1 MNSSD
6 AEHCDERSERVDM
19 RSAGGF
25 ILPLTLWVIAIIGLV
40 AASLNVWVAN
50 TVANS
55 RALSQNVALELAQSD
70 MRNELVYLFGT
81 RPTSYRGLEVGVNMK
96 FADVNDFNSILS
108 GPADSGRYLK
118 LDARPYVSESAPNI
132 VVSVQDGSGLLN
144 LNFVTPPNLRRA
156 LYTFDVPEADATRL
170 IDSLM
175 DYVDDDDFTR
185 LAGAERTQ
193 YTRIGLLPPPN
204 AIMVS
209 PMQAQRAL
217 GWDKMNGFWEADMK
231 APFLT
236 TCKAG
241 GFNPNNAPAPVLMAN
256 IRGLTP
262 EKTDK
267 VLAYRSEKPFR
278 NIREFA
284 AAADMLVNDEPFF
297 YAFVPGPCMVVDLID
312 KISGQHS
319 RFSLTLDP
327 TSDKRPWRVDYAV
340 RIPSEYNSALDRL
353 DPEAVFPA
361 PESVDL
367 QTGANGTQAKPQ

>member
-1 MNSSD
+1 MNPSD
-6 AEHCDERSERVDM
+6 AEHCDERSERVGA
-19 RSAGGF
+19 RRAAGF
-25 ILPLTLWVIAIIGLV
+25 ILPLTLWMIAIIGLL
-40 AASLNVWVAN
+40 AASLNIWVAN

-55 RALSQNVALELAQSD
+55 QALAQSTALELAQSNV
-70 MRNELVYLFGT
+70 RNELVYLMGT

-96 FADVNDFNSILS
+96 FANVNDFNSVLA

-118 LDARPYVSESAPNI
+118 LDARPYISESAPNI

-144 LNFVTPPNLRRA
+144 LNAVTPPNMRRA
-156 LYTFDVPEADATRL
+156 LSNFDVPEADATRL

-193 YTRIGLLPPPN
+193 YTRIGLLPPAN
-204 AIMVS
+204 GIMVS

-217 GWDKMNGFWEADMK
+217 GWDKMNSFWEADLK

-236 TCKAG
+236 TCQTG
-241 GFNPNNAPAPVLMAN
+241 GFNPNNAPVPVLMAN
-256 IRGLTP
+256 IRELTP
-262 EKTDK
+262 AKADR
-267 VLAYRSEKPFR
+267 VIAYRSEKPFR

-284 AAADMLVNDEPFF
+284 AAADLLVNDEPFF
-297 YAFVPGPCMVVDLID
+297 YSFVPGPCMVVDLID
-312 KISGQHS
+312 KVSGQHS
-319 RFSLTLDP
+319 RFSLTLEP

-353 DPEAVFPA
+353 DPEAIFPA

-367 QTGANGTQAKPQ
+367 PPGADGTKAKSQ